1 MEIAKEI
8 LSLKNK
14 CCFKSKTNFNL
25 YGTFHIS
32 RVIFL
37 VTQNIVLTLTKEL
50 EEQLKV
56 QRDKLL
62 DLSGRNSLI
71 DFKFKVKENARSQNY
86 LRIVDEV
93 PELIIDKLNVDKRFE
108 VIRRKNLLF

>member
-1 MEIAKEI
+1 M
-8 LSLKNK
+8 SLP
-14 CCFKSKTNFNL
+14 
-25 YGTFHIS
+25 
-32 RVIFL
+32 
-37 VTQNIVLTLTKEL
+37 KEL

-108 VIRRKNLLF
+108 VIPNKKDKEIRGIAKILDILKPIFDLFLIHITKDNIFYFLTKSANRII